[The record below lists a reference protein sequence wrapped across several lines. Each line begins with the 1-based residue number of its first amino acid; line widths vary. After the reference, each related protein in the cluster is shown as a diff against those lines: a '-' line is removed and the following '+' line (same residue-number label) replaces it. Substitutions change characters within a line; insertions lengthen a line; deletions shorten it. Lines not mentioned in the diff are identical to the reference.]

1 MIHILGLRIFP
12 KSFGFFLG
20 CSQQDLLEIVCER
33 SLLRKATEIC
43 SRISLKNCLWIFP
56 IHIIVSYSSRNYEV
70 TPGVCPRPIPQ
81 DICLA
86 NLSLKT
92 RVVVFATKNNIS
104 SNLTKIS
111 RPKAKIFWGISP
123 KTPHLFWRYFVK
135 VRYQTIC
142 EGQLSTKQAS
152 NGNIFQ
158 TNSKRNL
165 YQRVFGKTCLPK
177 KTKEKSRRTKN
188 LKRKLS
194 PKNLLKQF
202 LYQKLSGKIL
212 PRKLWRDIP
221 CQINIWR
228 TISTKTSVSRDI
240 SLPKELKKNLYAKK
254 TSEEKSLPKRMKKH
268 LHQKIREKT

>member
-92 RVVVFATKNNIS
+92 PGLVSATKNNIS

-111 RPKAKIFWGISP
+111 RPKANIFWGISP

-135 VRYQTIC
+135 VRYQQSVKGNCLPNKLRMEIYSKQIPKET
-142 EGQLSTKQAS
+142 STKEYLEKHA
-152 NGNIFQ
+152 
-158 TNSKRNL
+158 
-165 YQRVFGKTCLPK
+165 YQN

-194 PKNLLKQF
+194 PKNCSNNF
-202 LYQKLSGKIL
+202 
-212 PRKLWRDIP
+212 
-221 CQINIWR
+221 
-228 TISTKTSVSRDI
+228 STKNY
-240 SLPKELKKNLYAKK
+240 LEKFYQGN
-254 TSEEKSLPKRMKKH
+254 SEETFPAK
-268 LHQKIREKT
+268 